1 MNLDLE
7 VGLDITVRIAAIG
20 FALSA
25 IELFSTRRHFG
36 REGLF
41 STDAI
46 ASFDLPRPVL
56 NWADRY
62 LKLLLL
68 LQLIGSTVLIF
79 TGPSTIIGRIALPAA
94 FLSAL
99 IIRWRRCIGGDGAEQ
114 MGMLIFSAAMIAVLP
129 WPSSGRVVI
138 AVTFIAAQAGLSYL
152 TAGIAKLTSPV
163 WRNGTALPLILSTY
177 DHGHPAAASLSRH
190 YSAISLLACWTV
202 ILFET
207 LFPLLVLGPD
217 WLLALSLGVG
227 LAFHIGCA
235 IFMGL
240 NNFLWSFPAAYPS
253 LIAALAYW
261 MR

>member
-7 VGLDITVRIAAIG
+7 IGLDITVRIAAVG

-25 IELFSTRRHFG
+25 LELYSTRRSFG
-36 REGLF
+36 REGIF

-46 ASFDLPRPVL
+46 ASFDLPRPIL
-56 NWADRY
+56 NRVDRQ
-62 LKLLLL
+62 LRRLLL
-68 LQLIGSTVLIF
+68 LQLVGSAALIF
-79 TGPSTIIGRIALPAA
+79 AGPFTVVGRIALPAA

-99 IIRWRRCIGGDGAEQ
+99 IVRWRRCIGGDGAEQ
-114 MGMLIFSAAMIAVLP
+114 MGMLIFSAAVIAVIP
-129 WPSSGRVVI
+129 WPSSGRAVI
-138 AVTFIAAQAGLSYL
+138 AATFIAAQAGLSYL
-152 TAGIAKLTSPV
+152 TAGIAKLASPV

-177 DHGHPAAASLSRH
+177 DHGHPAAASLVGH
-190 YSAISLLACWTV
+190 YPAISFLACWTV

-235 IFMGL
+235 VFMGL